1 VREKKMDVKKNGER
15 IKISFP
21 YDPDDIS
28 QKLKQ

>member
-1 VREKKMDVKKNGER
+1 VREKKMDVKKNGEM
-15 IKISFP
+15 IKISFS